1 MLCTRSMIEFTRSL
15 IDCCRSRRRIFGGLR
30 MFGIPGS
37 EGIDGRD
44 GMKGIDGSDGMKGID
59 GSDGM
64 EGIKGTDGRRL

>member
-1 MLCTRSMIEFTRSL
+1 MGLKKPGRVTGRVG
-15 IDCCRSRRRIFGGLR
+15 RR
-30 MFGIPGS
+30 IPGS